1 MNVNHRQQGQRQQ
14 HHKVVIIG
22 SGISGLTSL
31 IQLKRKLGLSGT
43 NDVRVYEKGNELGGT
58 WAKNCY
64 PGATSDIPISFYS
77 ASFSPAKNFSTQW
90 PSSFEILS
98 YWKNL
103 VYKKYSVSSQITYQT
118 LIVSAKFLKEFGIW
132 ELEIKDLKTNE
143 IRIETCNVLISAVG
157 ALSTPS
163 PPPFDISKFKG
174 KIVHTGEWD
183 KSIDLKDKNVV
194 VLGNG
199 CTSAGLIPA
208 IIDQVKSLTQIAR
221 SKHSIVPPV
230 KVPDNY
236 WTNFL
241 VRWIP
246 GLITVFR
253 FAVFFLCESYF
264 WMNQDSEKAKKGR
277 SRMKKISDDYI
288 EKTAP
293 EKYWD
298 QLKYDFEFGQKRR
311 IIDFKHYTTCLH
323 SPKFNLIQPDTIS
336 SVSGKTLTTQQ
347 GLVIEDVD
355 VIILSTGFKVTNY
368 LGDLKILNEE
378 NEDLV
383 ERFKKNGVK
392 TYLTSMVHSYPNFF
406 MLMGPGS
413 VTGHSS
419 VLFNSECTIL
429 MMIELLRPVFKSIS
443 EQESITSISTT
454 PSIQTEADAEAE
466 ELEKPSSPPDDD
478 HKLIETEFSRS
489 PFDEKFPF
497 HRGDDQVS
505 LPPRIETVV
514 QAPFVQVT
522 QEAEDEWY
530 QSMRKEMEKLI
541 WEPKQQDGKVSW
553 YTDQEQNG
561 KCTTLY
567 PWSQIHFKNS
577 TQKIIKERF
586 VWSNC

>member
-1 MNVNHRQQGQRQQ
+1 MNANHP

-22 SGISGLTSL
+22 SGISGLTTL
-31 IQLKRKLGLSGT
+31 IQLKRKLGLQ
-43 NDVRVYEKGNELGGT
+43 DVRVYEKGIELGGT
-58 WAKNCY
+58 WAKNSY

-90 PSSFEILS
+90 PSSQEILS

-103 VYKKYSVSSQITYQT
+103 VLEYQVSSRITYST
-118 LIVSAKFLKEFGIW
+118 LILSAKWIEESGIW
-132 ELEIKDLKTNE
+132 ELEVKNLKTGE
-143 IRIETCNVLISAVG
+143 VRIESCNVLISAVG

-163 PPPFDISKFKG
+163 PAPFDTSRFEG
-174 KIVHTGEWD
+174 KIVHTGDWD

-199 CTSAGLIPA
+199 CSGNQMIPA

-230 KVPDNY
+230 QVPDNY

-253 FAVFFLCESYF
+253 CAVFFLCESYF
-264 WMNQDSEKAKKGR
+264 WMNTDSRKAEKAR
-277 SRMKKISDDYI
+277 SNMKKLSDKYI

-323 SPKFNLIQPDTIS
+323 SPKFNLLLPDTIS
-336 SVSGKTLTTQQ
+336 TVTGKTLTTEQ
-347 GLVIEDVD
+347 GVVIKNVD

-368 LGDLKILNEE
+368 LGDLKILNGN

-383 ERFKKNGVK
+383 ERLKKNGVK
-392 TYLTSMVHSYPNFF
+392 TYLTSMVSSYPNFW
-406 MLMGPGS
+406 MLMGPNS

-419 VLFNSECTIL
+419 VLFNSECTIE
-429 MMIELLRPVFKSIS
+429 MMIKLLRPVFHSIAK
-443 EQESITSISTT
+443 QESQITSTSVIST
-454 PSIQTEADAEAE
+454 PSVRE
-466 ELEKPSSPPDDD
+466 EEDQEEKPSSFPSSESV
-478 HKLIETEFSRS
+478 IETEFSRS

-497 HRGDDQVS
+497 HRGDDQIS
-505 LPPRIETVV
+505 LPPRTETVV

-530 QSMRKEMEKLI
+530 DSLRKEMNKLI
-541 WEPKQQDGKVSW
+541 WEPKNKDGKVSW